1 MRIILS
7 ATLFIFTFLNV
18 AYANEVNLFTSRH
31 YDSDVKLY
39 QKFTAKTGIKVNVVS
54 GKAKA
59 LEKRLLSEGKSSKA
73 DVYITVDAGA
83 LGSAKAKG
91 IFQRINSK
99 TLNSHFH
106 NVEVIGVIPRLTKK
120 EIKKVYNNA
129 SDLYDYLP
137 DLN

>member
-1 MRIILS
+1 MKLIIS
-7 ATLFIFTFLNV
+7 AILFVFTFLNV

-59 LEKRLLSEGKSSKA
+59 LEKRLISEGKSSKA

-91 IFQRINSK
+91 ISYFKNLSANMKMQGGGGGPQKPNVKQYSK
-99 TLNSHFH
+99 KQ
-106 NVEVIGVIPRLTKK
+106 EDQIPGFLA
-120 EIKKVYNNA
+120 V
-129 SDLYDYLP
+129 
-137 DLN
+137 